1 HTSERC
7 QETGFWPGSDFLLA
21 LALDLVGP
29 WRGPRPRHA
38 RQHRSTPRPAGLW
51 EAPSAT
57 PARRRCA
64 RRGCAGGAGAH
75 GGHEAR
81 TEPPRRSVRATGN
94 AVPRLSTEKPCRSW
108 PPSALASAGSSSRSS
123 RVGDGRRGPWPRVE
137 ASRQDRHRQKGATS
151 RSWSPCFLPGCASAT
166 QGPLP
171 FTPRGPERRRIGEH
185 NSGSNTSSNG
195 PSADSGS
202 GKVNQ
207 ILQGAHVLQLL
218 RIRYVPLYMP
228 SELATRNRHIS
239 AVRDGTRNDHS
250 YRTPNKAAKN
260 SPPRTPDGAASD
272 ATHCRRGPCGSRP
285 TRAPDGD
292 VLDHLRHRPVLT
304 HHRVFPS
311 ETALLTHATPAIGAD
326 QTKATTPAPV
336 DNPVKIQPPHLFRST
351 FASLLRHSIAISS
364 PEAAAASQ
372 DE

>member
-94 AVPRLSTEKPCRSW
+94 
-108 PPSALASAGSSSRSS
+108 
-123 RVGDGRRGPWPRVE
+123 
-137 ASRQDRHRQKGATS
+137 GATS

>member
-94 AVPRLSTEKPCRSW
+94 
-108 PPSALASAGSSSRSS
+108 GH
-123 RVGDGRRGPWPRVE
+123 
-137 ASRQDRHRQKGATS
+137 RHRQKGATS

-304 HHRVFPS
+304 APAGSRRTKTRTPVSPPFPRPRPLGRGQGRAARHWRRACVLAPEHHRVFPS

>member
-1 HTSERC
+1 AHVRAMPRNGLLARVRLFARPRPGPRRPLARAAPAARPAAPLNPEAGRAMGGSERHAGAAAVRPPRLRRRGRR
-7 QETGFWPGSDFLLA
+7 T
-21 LALDLVGP
+21 
-29 WRGPRPRHA
+29 RGPRGQDRASPSLGPSDGECGTKAEHGEA
-38 RQHRSTPRPAGLW
+38 VSILATVGLGQRRLV
-51 EAPSAT
+51 ESVLAS
-57 PARRRCA
+57 RRRPTWTMA
-64 RRGCAGGAGAH
+64 K
-75 GGHEAR
+75 
-81 TEPPRRSVRATGN
+81 N
-94 AVPRLSTEKPCRSW
+94 
-108 PPSALASAGSSSRSS
+108 
-123 RVGDGRRGPWPRVE
+123 
-137 ASRQDRHRQKGATS
+137 RHRQKGATS

>member
-94 AVPRLSTEKPCRSW
+94 
-108 PPSALASAGSSSRSS
+108 
-123 RVGDGRRGPWPRVE
+123 
-137 ASRQDRHRQKGATS
+137 GATS

-304 HHRVFPS
+304 APAGSRRTKTRTPVSPPFPRPRPLGRGQGRAARHWRRACVLAPEHHRVFPS

>member
-94 AVPRLSTEKPCRSW
+94 
-108 PPSALASAGSSSRSS
+108 GH
-123 RVGDGRRGPWPRVE
+123 
-137 ASRQDRHRQKGATS
+137 RHRQKGATS